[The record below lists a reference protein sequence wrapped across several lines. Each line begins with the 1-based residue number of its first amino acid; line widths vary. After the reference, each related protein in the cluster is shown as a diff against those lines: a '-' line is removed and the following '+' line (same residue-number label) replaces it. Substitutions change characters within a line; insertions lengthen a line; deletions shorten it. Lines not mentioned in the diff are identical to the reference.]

1 MKKAVCVILCLLLA
15 ASLAGAGLLYA
26 QTRRLQDENAR
37 LDAQAA
43 ERDTRIE
50 TLTAE
55 AQASADSLAALS
67 EQATEKDSE
76 LASLRA
82 AVQEKEN
89 SLDQLTDELTQAK
102 AQLAAC
108 NTQLTQ
114 LRQEVDEHQ
123 AGHRPARK
131 RLWMR
136 RWRTMRSC
144 SRKTAIRLS
153 R

>member
-1 MKKAVCVILCLLLA
+1 MKKTVCVILCLLLA

-26 QTRRLQDENAR
+26 QTRRLRDENAR

-43 ERDTRIE
+43 ERDARIE

-123 AGHRPARK
+123 AA
-131 RLWMR
+131 
-136 RWRTMRSC
+136 SA
-144 SRKTAIRLS
+144 SVQTALDEALAS
-153 R
+153 NAQ